1 MALAIGTVAIRN
13 PTLML
18 QWLESRADLAD
29 SSALLAEAF
38 DMLEEHYEEERFFVT
53 VRRAY
58 WHAAEG
64 SPARRVTAA
73 LIGKLEF

>member
-1 MALAIGTVAIRN
+1 
-13 PTLML
+13 ML
-18 QWLESRADLAD
+18 KWLESRKDLAD
-29 SSALLAEAF
+29 ATALLAEAF

-58 WHAAEG
+58 WSAAEG
-64 SPARRVTAA
+64 SATRRVAAA